1 MTRRR
6 KIGLALLALFTAA
19 VVLVATVP
27 AVRAIVLPWREEVWQ
42 RFFHRG
48 RVLDKRFYRDDGGT
62 PVAFPS
68 DGITLRAGLYGAAPG
83 ERRPGV
89 VLLPGSSVLGR
100 KIAFARVL
108 ARALAER
115 GYVVLAVDLAGFGD
129 SDDPADLSD
138 GARLDGIADALAAVA
153 FLASME
159 EADPARL
166 AIAGHSMGASIAL
179 HAAAREPRVK
189 AVAAIGPGRGVS
201 EKIQHEERYVE
212 RFSADRGLSRRVSW
226 DVLRPILLRHDV
238 SAATPLYAR
247 PGHVPLLL
255 VDGGLERAEERAAL
269 RAAFDAMSEPKR
281 YVTLEGADH
290 YANAAGLTDDNA
302 LGFAD
307 ARVTRELVDAID
319 ATFRD
324 GFEGGR

>member
-6 KIGLALLALFTAA
+6 KVVLFGLALLGVF

-27 AVRAIVLPWREEVWQ
+27 AVRAVVFPWREEAWQ
-42 RFFHRG
+42 RFFRRG
-48 RVLDKRFYRDDGGT
+48 NVLDKRFYRDDGGAA
-62 PVAFPS
+62 VEFPS
-68 DGITLRAGLYGAAPG
+68 QGLTLRAGLYGGEPG

-100 KIAFARVL
+100 RLAFARVL
-108 ARALAER
+108 ARSLAER

-129 SDDPADLSD
+129 SDDPKDLGD
-138 GARLDGIADALAAVA
+138 AARLDGVADAIAAVEC
-153 FLASME
+153 LSRRD

-166 AIAGHSMGASIAL
+166 AIVGHSMGATIAL
-179 HAAAREPRVK
+179 HAAAADERIR

-201 EKIQHEERYVE
+201 EKIRHEDRYVE
-212 RFSADRGLSRRVSW
+212 RFSSDRGLSDKVAW

-238 SAATPLYAR
+238 SSTVPLFAR
-247 PGHVPLLL
+247 PGHVPFLL

-269 RAAFDAMSEPKR
+269 RAAFEAMAEPKR
-281 YVTLEGADH
+281 YVTLDGADH
-290 YANAAGLTDDNA
+290 YANSAGLSTDGGVGFYDKGVMGA
-302 LGFAD
+302 L
-307 ARVTRELVDAID
+307 LDAID

-324 GFEGGR
+324 GFERGR